1 MALNIVYIHTHDT
14 GRFISPYGRAV
25 PTPRLQQLALDGV
38 LFRRAFCAA
47 PTCSP
52 SRAALLNGNW
62 PHENGMIGLV
72 HRGARLNDPSQH
84 LAHVLTQAGWESSLI
99 GLQHF
104 APQEDLALLGYTAI
118 PEVAS
123 NEASAVGP
131 VAANWLRQRERGKP
145 FFLSVGFSET
155 HRPYP
160 DVHPSDDERYLQV
173 PPGFPDT
180 ADMRMDMAQLHTSL
194 RRVDTAVGE
203 VLDALVAAGYG
214 NDTLVIFTT
223 DHGLPLP
230 DAKCNLD
237 DAGTGVALIMWGPD
251 GFSGGKVVDAIVSQL
266 DLFPT
271 IMQVAGLPE
280 PEWLRG
286 TSLLPLIKGTAD
298 RIHEEVFAEVTCHA
312 AYEPMRSV
320 RTDRWRFVRR
330 FDRASGRVLANVDDS
345 AAKRL
350 FVANGWHRHTPPE
363 RALHDLLLDPEERT
377 NLIDR
382 PDCAATAYELETRLL
397 AWMTE
402 TNDPLL
408 EPDWSP
414 PGHLRLDDRNILL
427 RVDATMSPT

>member
-14 GRFISPYGRAV
+14 GRFISPYGHAV
-25 PTPRLQQLALDGV
+25 PTPRLQQLARDGV
-38 LFRRAFCAA
+38 LFRQAFCAA

-84 LAHVLTQAGWESSLI
+84 LAHVLTDAGWESALV
-99 GLQHF
+99 GLQHV
-104 APQEDLALLGYTAI
+104 APQGDLAQLGYTTI

-123 NEASAVGP
+123 TEASVVGP
-131 VAANWLRQRERGKP
+131 VAANWLRQRERGRP
-145 FFLSVGFSET
+145 FFLSVGFFET

-160 DVHPSDDERYLQV
+160 EVHPADDERYLQV

-180 ADMRMDMAQLHTSL
+180 AAIRADTAQLHTSL
-194 RRVDTAVGE
+194 RHVDSAIDE
-203 VLDALVAAGYG
+203 VLEALVTAGYG
-214 NDTLVIFTT
+214 DDTLVIFTT

-230 DAKCNLD
+230 NAKCNLD
-237 DAGTGVALIMWGPD
+237 DAGTGVALIMSGPH
-251 GFSGGKVVDAIVSQL
+251 GFSGGKIVDAIVSQL

-271 IMQVAGLPE
+271 IMQLAGLPE
-280 PEWLRG
+280 PAWLRG
-286 TSLLPLIKGTAD
+286 TSLLPLIDGTAGQI
-298 RIHEEVFAEVTCHA
+298 RGEVFAEVTCHA
-312 AYEPMRSV
+312 AYEPMRSI

-330 FDRASGRVLANVDDS
+330 FDQASGRVLANIDDS

-350 FVANGWHRHTPPE
+350 LVANGWHRHAPAE
-363 RALHDLLLDPEERT
+363 RRLHDLLLDPEERT

-382 PDCAATAYELETRLL
+382 PDCAAVARELEARLL
-397 AWMTE
+397 AWMRE

-408 EPDWSP
+408 DPGWSP
-414 PGHLRLDDRNILL
+414 PGHLRLDE
-427 RVDATMSPT
+427 